1 VILAGIDVSLSAE
14 RVEAHH
20 RVKRAAVGV
29 DADGLHGAAQ
39 QLAPAHRPLL
49 EETFSS
55 ASAPSLPTTCGALDS
70 LTGDSAPPR
79 AAVRRGRLSNLR
91 LGLW

>member
-1 VILAGIDVSLSAE
+1 MVAPEGQRDE
-14 RVEAHH
+14 RG
-20 RVKRAAVGV
+20 AAVGV

-39 QLAPAHRPLL
+39 QLAPTHGPLL